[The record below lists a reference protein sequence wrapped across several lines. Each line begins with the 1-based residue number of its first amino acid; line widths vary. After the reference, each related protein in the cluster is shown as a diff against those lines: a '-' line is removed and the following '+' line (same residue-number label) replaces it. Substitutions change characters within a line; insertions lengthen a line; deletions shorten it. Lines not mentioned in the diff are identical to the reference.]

1 MRQTLTLLLRKKKC
15 AEAHA
20 RMSHVQ
26 SSSAIGQSR
35 GGPEVAG
42 GKTERVKGG
51 KRGGKKGG
59 GKEGEKENEEE
70 REKEGRKEEGFS
82 GTLLLDIYSI

>member
-1 MRQTLTLLLRKKKC
+1 M
-15 AEAHA
+15 
-20 RMSHVQ
+20 
-26 SSSAIGQSR
+26 
-35 GGPEVAG
+35 AG